1 MARQAETWPWGTADE
16 VAERIIDEVDH
27 VGAETVLVS
36 MNRGGLPHELFVNQI
51 RRFASEVL
59 PKLQAH
65 TVRAVAVAA

>member
-1 MARQAETWPWGTADE
+1 VAAAGPAARITDE
-16 VAERIIDEVDH
+16 ADH
-27 VGAETVLVS
+27 VSAETVLVS

-65 TVRAVAVAA
+65 TVRAAALAA